1 MKVEDAYVN
10 LIKDVFYLLSVAQD
24 LDENGKYDHGVRVAL
39 LSEKIANSVLPE
51 ECDLLFFAGLLHDI
65 GGLGSRNHILH
76 HPELITQIQ
85 DPDIFE
91 HPYRGVHLI
100 RMFPVLFKGQYTIS
114 DYVFEHHEWWKG
126 VGYPRQYKR
135 EEILL
140 GARILRA
147 ADAFDIYSRR
157 GSDRNKEQILP
168 QSAFPILETNEEI
181 DPALLKVLQS
191 IVKDKEF
198 MDFYLH
204 PQERILEY
212 IRVKNLD
219 LCLDVKDEDTLFSF
233 IGYLIDFKIDSDGI
247 GHSEGDVHYT
257 EQIAQAL
264 KLDGEEITEIKR
276 AAYLHDIGKLAI
288 PHMVLN
294 KPAWLTEQE
303 WQIVKKHSEVTAQL
317 LESVPSF
324 KKYSFAGSHHERW
337 DGKGYHQG
345 LKGEEIPL
353 GARIISVADA
363 LDAMTSKR
371 PYRPVLT
378 FKEALSELEKNSGTQ
393 FDPKIIEVTLEIY
406 R

>member
-1 MKVEDAYVN
+1 LKEDHLD
-10 LIKDVFYLLSVAQD
+10 LIKDILYLLSVTQD
-24 LDENGKYDHGVRVAL
+24 LDEKGKYDHGLRVAL
-39 LSEKIANSVLPE
+39 MAEKISEEILPQE
-51 ECDLLFFAGLLHDI
+51 KNLLFFAGLLHDI

-76 HPELITQIQ
+76 HPDLLAQIQ

-100 RMFPVLFKGQYTIS
+100 RMFPVLFEGQYRIS

-126 VGYPRQYKR
+126 VGYPRQYKGN
-135 EEILL
+135 EILM

-157 GSDRNKEQILP
+157 GQNKNEINP
-168 QSAFPILETNEEI
+168 QAALAVLASNEEI
-181 DPALLKVLQS
+181 DPDIFGILKN
-191 IVKDKEF
+191 IAKDNEF
-198 MDFYLH
+198 MQLYFK
-204 PQERILEY
+204 PQDIALEY
-212 IRVKNLD
+212 VRSKPLKIL
-219 LCLDVKDEDTLFSF
+219 LPEIDVDELFHF
-233 IGYLIDFKIDSDGI
+233 IGYLIDLKIDSNSI
-247 GHSEGDVHYT
+247 GHSEGDVHYSV
-257 EQIAQAL
+257 QIASAL
-264 KLDGEEITEIKR
+264 NLPQEEIMAIRR
-276 AAYLHDIGKLAI
+276 AAYLHDIGKLSI

-303 WQIVKKHSEVTAQL
+303 WQIVKKHSEVTVNILNQ
-317 LESVPSF
+317 VPSF
-324 KKYSFAGSHHERW
+324 KDYIFAGYHHERW

-378 FKEALSELEKNSGTQ
+378 FKEALKELENNAGSQ
-393 FDPKIIEVTLEIY
+393 FDPKVVQETVRIY